1 MPYIGN
7 LESCSFPMIA
17 LFGSVQ
23 DSQTGK
29 VWPPL
34 ALPVLQRPNEPGELL
49 AVTDEMKHKESITDE
64 VLISI

>member
-7 LESCSFPMIA
+7 LESCSFRSI
-17 LFGSVQ
+17 Q
-23 DSQTGK
+23 ESQTSK

-34 ALPVLQRPNEPGELL
+34 ALPVPQCPNEPGELL
-49 AVTDEMKHKESITDE
+49 AGTDEMKHKESITDE